1 MRRTVWIACH
11 ATARCGLLAAQLANE
26 RVLWQY
32 VQLTP
37 SACDVCIIMP

>member
-1 MRRTVWIACH
+1 MPYH
-11 ATARCGLLAAQLANE
+11 AVVRVSGLVSHTPIE

-37 SACDVCIIMP
+37 SDFEK